1 MRCSNPSMTERR
13 RLWQDDTG
21 SAALEFITV
30 GVILLVPFIYL
41 VIALGTVQHQMLG
54 AEAAAR
60 HTARAI
66 SAAAGPADAE
76 LRADRTMAATL
87 AEYDMAAADATVD
100 LRCIPAGITCP
111 SAGTTIVIQVST
123 RVTLPFVPPIFGLDR
138 VTSIPIEASAV
149 QRVSRTWRD
158 R

>member
-1 MRCSNPSMTERR
+1 MRRSNPSTTERR
-13 RLWQDDTG
+13 HLLRDETG

-41 VIALGTVQHQMLG
+41 VIALGAVQHQMLG

-60 HTARAI
+60 HTARVI
-66 SAAAGPADAE
+66 SAAAGPSDAE
-76 LRADRTMAATL
+76 LRAERAMAATL
-87 AEYDMAAADATVD
+87 AEYDMAAADVTVD
-100 LRCIPAGITCP
+100 LRCIPAGATCP
-111 SAGTTIVIQVST
+111 SAGTTIAIQVST
-123 RVTLPFVPPIFGLDR
+123 RVQLPFVPPIFGLDR

>member
-1 MRCSNPSMTERR
+1 MRRSNPSMTDHRC
-13 RLWQDDTG
+13 LWRDETG

-66 SAAAGPADAE
+66 SAADGPADAE
-76 LRADRTMAATL
+76 VRAEQAMAATL
-87 AEYDMAAADATVD
+87 AEYDMAAADVSVD
-100 LRCIPAGITCP
+100 LRCIPAGVTCP
-111 SAGTTIVIQVST
+111 SAGTTIAIQVST
-123 RVTLPFVPPIFGLDR
+123 RVQMPFVPPIFGLDR
-138 VTSIPIEASAV
+138 VTSIPIEAAAV

>member
-1 MRCSNPSMTERR
+1 MRRSNPSTTENRH
-13 RLWQDDTG
+13 LWRDETG

-41 VIALGTVQHQMLG
+41 VIALGAVQHQMLG

-76 LRADRTMAATL
+76 LRAEQAMAATL
-87 AEYDMAAADATVD
+87 VEYNMAAADVTVD
-100 LRCIPAGITCP
+100 LRCIPAGVTCP
-111 SAGTTIVIQVST
+111 SAGTTIAIQVST
-123 RVTLPFVPPIFGLDR
+123 RVQLPFVPPIFGLDR